1 MNEPISLKLSAM
13 IGSTDQKNWLTF
25 RSDAVPNTDSGS
37 LFHFPHYY
45 RIGDFTR
52 FISISH
58 TVSQSPADFY
68 DIGGNECRQQEQES
82 TTAYIWIGIRI
93 KPEIPIRILDHFC

>member
-1 MNEPISLKLSAM
+1 MQSQIRILDHFSTSLT
-13 IGSTDQKNWLTF
+13 ITE
-25 RSDAVPNTDSGS
+25 SGI
-37 LFHFPHYY
+37 LRDLLAFL
-45 RIGDFTR
+45 I
-52 FISISH
+52 
-58 TVSQSPADFY
+58 QSPADFY